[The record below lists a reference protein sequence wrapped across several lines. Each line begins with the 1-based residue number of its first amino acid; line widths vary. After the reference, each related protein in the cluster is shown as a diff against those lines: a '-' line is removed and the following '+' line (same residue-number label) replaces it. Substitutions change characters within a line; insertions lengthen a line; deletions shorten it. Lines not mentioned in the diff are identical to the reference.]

1 MNLFQD
7 YFSEY
12 VDNFQLSSLGSGEI
26 KRFAVKRKERE
37 LTIVLSLE
45 ELVDYSVFKSAEE
58 SIKENMALKKV
69 SIKPRY
75 VSGLF
80 EPSYLPSVV
89 EFVKRTIPPQT
100 DFLTVQTQ
108 TLIRMCS
115 K

>member
-45 ELVDYSVFKSAEE
+45 ELS
-58 SIKENMALKKV
+58 
-69 SIKPRY
+69 
-75 VSGLF
+75 
-80 EPSYLPSVV
+80 
-89 EFVKRTIPPQT
+89 
-100 DFLTVQTQ
+100 
-108 TLIRMCS
+108 LIHI
-115 K
+115 